1 MSVAA
6 GVAMIV
12 LIGGLAAFQA
22 PLNRGLAQVTGPLA
36 SVGANFLVGLT
47 VVTCACLLAGRIGG
61 VWDVWSVPPEQ
72 ALGGL
77 LGVAYVLSA
86 LIGVGTIGASGVTAA
101 TVAGQLAA
109 SLALDASGA
118 LGLDQRSL
126 TVVVGLGAVAVFAGT
141 YLVVAGRDTDAG
153 PGGDGRGAM
162 HQLLPAALVVGGGV
176 AVGVQHPLNGHLGAS
191 IGDLPAAVVS
201 FGLGAVVLLALLGVR
216 REVPRLGGIA
226 RVPWRYRIGGVLG
239 AINVTASL
247 AVVDTIGAGPL
258 AAATVTGLA
267 IASLALDRAGV
278 LGLRQRP
285 LTPRRLAGAALVVGG
300 TVLVALS

>member
-6 GVAMIV
+6 GVAAIV

-36 SVGANFLVGLT
+36 SVCTNFLVGLA
-47 VVTCACLLAGRIGG
+47 VVTCACALAGRIGG
-61 VWDVWSVPPEQ
+61 VWDVWDVPPEQ

-77 LGVAYVLSA
+77 LGVAYVLCA

-101 TVAGQLAA
+101 TVAGQLVA

-118 LGLDQRSL
+118 LGLDQRPL
-126 TVVVGLGAVAVFAGT
+126 TVTVGLGAVAVFVGT
-141 YLVVAGRDTDAG
+141 FLVVAGRDGAG
-153 PGGDGRGAM
+153 AGSDGHRAM
-162 HQLLPAALVVGGGV
+162 HHLLPAALVVIGGV
-176 AVGVQHPLNGHLGAS
+176 AVGVQHPLNGHLGTE

-201 FGLGAVVLLALLGVR
+201 FGLGAVVLLALLGAR
-216 REVPRLGGIA
+216 REIPRLAGVAG
-226 RVPWRYRIGGVLG
+226 VPWRYRAGGVLG

-247 AVVDTIGAGPL
+247 ALVETIGAGPL

-278 LGLRQRP
+278 LGLHRRP
-285 LTPRRLAGAALVVGG
+285 VTSRRLAGAALVVGG

>member
-6 GVAMIV
+6 GVAVMILV
-12 LIGGLAAFQA
+12 GVLAAPQA
-22 PLNRGLAQVTGPLA
+22 PVNRGLAAVTGPLA
-36 SVGANFLVGLT
+36 STCANFLVGLT
-47 VVTCACLLAGRIGG
+47 VLVVVCAAAGQIGN
-61 VWDVWSVPPEQ
+61 VREVWSVPPEQ

-77 LGVAYVLSA
+77 LGSVYVLSA
-86 LIGVGTIGASGVTAA
+86 VIGVAAIGASGVTAA

-126 TVVVGLGAVAVFAGT
+126 TVVVALGALAVFAGT
-141 YLVVAGRDTDAG
+141 YLVVAGRDE
-153 PGGDGRGAM
+153 GGGGAEGRR
-162 HQLLPAALVVGGGV
+162 HLLPAVLVVIGGL
-176 AVGVQHPLNGHLGAS
+176 ALGVQHPLNGQLGGE

-201 FGLGAVVLLALLGVR
+201 FALGSLVLLALLSARG
-216 REVPRLGGIA
+216 EAPRLAGIV

-239 AINVTASL
+239 AILVTASL
-247 AVVDTIGAGPL
+247 ALVETIGAGAL

-278 LGLRQRP
+278 LGLRRRP
-285 LTPRRLAGAALVVGG
+285 VTPRRLAGALLLVGG
-300 TVLVALS
+300 TALVALS